1 MPTFSGD
8 SASRHEINGLVSK
21 ALLDI
26 TCFHFLKTQSSIL
39 YTPELFINFL
49 QRSGDQNVVDEV
61 NIDDEE
67 ENEFDDILH
76 TPKRRKLKT
85 TTRYIFETLF
95 LEGQDSDI
103 TLFALNREWKLHKV
117 KFAAIMQYLRRFL
130 LT

>member
-1 MPTFSGD
+1 MTAQENDRLPTCSGD
-8 SASRHEINGLVSK
+8 TASRHEMNGLVSK

-26 TCFHFLKTQSSIL
+26 IFFHSLQRVQSFIL
-39 YTPELFINFL
+39 YTSEHFINFL
-49 QRSGDQNVVDEV
+49 QRSGDQYVVDEV

-117 KFAAIMQYLRRFL
+117 IFAVIK
-130 LT
+130 